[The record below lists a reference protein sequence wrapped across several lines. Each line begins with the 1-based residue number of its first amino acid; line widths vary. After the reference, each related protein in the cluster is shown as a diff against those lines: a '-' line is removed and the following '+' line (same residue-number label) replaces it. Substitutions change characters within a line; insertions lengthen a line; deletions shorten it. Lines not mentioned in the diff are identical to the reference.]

1 MNDGIYAVVKRYE
14 QNGKEFK
21 DWFYKPN
28 SHYDIYDKMMELTGN
43 DHEISDDAASWC
55 ELATVGEIYEFR
67 EGEIEIQEID
77 QQINARI
84 YEERRQII

>member
-1 MNDGIYAVVKRYE
+1 MEMMKSADENTILKGEIDMNYGIYAVVKSYE
-14 QNGKEFK
+14 QNGK
-21 DWFYKPN
+21 DWFYRHN
-28 SHYDIYDKMMELTGN
+28 NHYAIYNKMMELTDN

-77 QQINARI
+77 
-84 YEERRQII
+84 